1 MPRSIL
7 APCALLAFALVAAAP
22 AGAQQS
28 ARRHAVELTFA
39 GGYFQPTGTLG
50 FDAATNT
57 ALKRRPAWEAGG
69 HLSLYPSNGWV
80 GLDLSGGFSPER
92 VLQYGAGFTV
102 PRHTYLGYGAAQVL
116 VGRSPRRSGISYMVG
131 GGLGVMHRQKSVI
144 NPAVSTT
151 DVGGVTSLML
161 RLPIDGQVA
170 LRLDAED
177 LIYSADF
184 GLGKKVRN
192 DFILTAGLSIAW

>member
-1 MPRSIL
+1 
-7 APCALLAFALVAAAP
+7 
-22 AGAQQS
+22 
-28 ARRHAVELTFA
+28 
-39 GGYFQPTGTLG
+39 
-50 FDAATNT
+50 
-57 ALKRRPAWEAGG
+57 
-69 HLSLYPSNGWV
+69 
-80 GLDLSGGFSPER
+80 
-92 VLQYGAGFTV
+92 
-102 PRHTYLGYGAAQVL
+102 
-116 VGRSPRRSGISYMVG
+116 MVG